1 MDFFGFEFDDVKPK
15 PRSDNFGFKFDADNY
30 NNETEKFHQEVKT
43 LKPAFDQLVAEANST
58 DNFDFELDPLDSLIS
73 EKGFDAEED
82 DIAVKSLDELL
93 DEILSTNDDISDE
106 ISQCDDESYC
116 SQVEE
121 DNSMDSVEIASQS
134 CPTSDVATPAKVI
147 RRSNNESGQFI
158 DNTPPKKRSNQ
169 QIKES
174 ALFEPLEH
182 IYSHR

>member
-1 MDFFGFEFDDVKPK
+1 MDDFFGFQFDNDTPK
-15 PRSDNFGFKFDADNY
+15 PHNADFGFSFDSDRY
-30 NNETEKFHQEVKT
+30 NKETETFQQEVKT
-43 LKPAFDQLVAEANST
+43 LKPAFDELVAIAGI
-58 DNFDFELDPLDSLIS
+58 DNFDFCLDALDSLIS

-93 DEILSTNDDISDE
+93 DEILSTNDDISDQ
-106 ISQCDDESYC
+106 IAQCDDESYC

-121 DNSMDSVEIASQS
+121 ENSMDSVEIASQS
-134 CPTSDVATPAKVI
+134 CATSDVATPAKVI